1 MISSLVVV
9 YVATSDPSYAV
20 EDDYYQKAVA
30 WDEKRA
36 QDRLNQDLGWLLD
49 FNVTPPEK
57 PGDQPA
63 LELTLHDADGDPL
76 AGATVTVEAFHNTRG
91 DDIVRDALADT
102 GDAVYTASLPM
113 RRNGRWELRFTVD
126 RGAEHFTHTE
136 VRHLFVEGSWE

>member
-1 MISSLVVV
+1 
-9 YVATSDPSYAV
+9 
-20 EDDYYQKAVA
+20 
-30 WDEKRA
+30 
-36 QDRLNQDLGWLLD
+36 LLD